1 MVEKEKMEFEYKI
14 NSFEEYVSLVSKISK
29 PFAGKLPIGYKLL
42 YRGTADCNHEV
53 IPSIARGKKF
63 EAQVALFDYER
74 NLIEEA
80 KYRLPSVFRNDLQP
94 VDLLALLQH
103 YGIPTRLLD
112 VTSNPLVALYF
123 ASKKH
128 DDKDGEIIVFKR
140 CIEHNATYP
149 IQNAIADS
157 YRLIEGGEVSLEHF
171 YDKFIQQ
178 SYSAEQIIDL
188 NLIYDT
194 SVGKAN
200 FIKSCCSEIIFTS
213 AKNSTLRQSIQQGEY
228 ILFSNKVESSVD
240 EKLEFVNM
248 IEPIPKN
255 SNNMEYRII
264 VDKGAK
270 SSIIESLRVFG
281 IDEGTLFSDS
291 IDVVCKQ
298 IKKDINRMVLN

>member
-42 YRGTADCNHEV
+42 YRGTANCKHEV

-63 EAQVALFDYER
+63 EAQVAIFDYER

-80 KYRLPSVFRNDLQP
+80 KYRLPSVFRNDLHP

-123 ASKKH
+123 ACRNH
-128 DDKDGEIIVFKR
+128 YDVDGEIIVFKR
-140 CIEHNATYP
+140 CIEHNATYS

-157 YRLIEGGEVSLEHF
+157 YRLIEGADISLKHF
-171 YDKFIQQ
+171 YNKFIQQ
-178 SYSAEQIIDL
+178 PYSVEQITDL
-188 NLIYDT
+188 NLLYDT
-194 SVGKAN
+194 SDSKAE
-200 FIKSCCSEIIFTS
+200 FINSCCSKTIYVR
-213 AKNSTLRQSIQQGEY
+213 AKNSTIRQSVQQGEY
-228 ILFSNKVESSVD
+228 ILFPNRIERSND
-240 EKLEFVNM
+240 GKLEFKNM
-248 IEPIPKN
+248 IDPISKD
-255 SNNMEYRII
+255 NNKIEYRII
-264 VDKGAK
+264 INKDKK
-270 SSIIESLRVFG
+270 ESIIKNLCIFG

-298 IKKDINRMVLN
+298 IKKDINRMV